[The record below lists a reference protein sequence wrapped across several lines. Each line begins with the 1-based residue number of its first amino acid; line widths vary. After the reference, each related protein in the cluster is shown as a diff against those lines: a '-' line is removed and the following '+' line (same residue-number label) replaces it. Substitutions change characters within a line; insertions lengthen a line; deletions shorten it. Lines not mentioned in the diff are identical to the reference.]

1 MSVCAGYP
9 SQFMCSPASSSSSP
23 SSGCRRPGGSPG
35 DRQVDRQEI
44 EVEAWP
50 SPQHSLRCAGVGS
63 AVLSR
68 KDAVY
73 RYKALPSVKLG
84 SLPQDCI
91 SWLEEWVGYKIV
103 FHRFYRCNGADIIL
117 EWVEKG

>member
-1 MSVCAGYP
+1 
-9 SQFMCSPASSSSSP
+9 MCSPASSSSSS

-50 SPQHSLRCAGVGS
+50 LHSLRCVGVGS
-63 AVLSR
+63 AELPR
-68 KDAVY
+68 KDAAY

-91 SWLEEWVGYKIV
+91 SWIV